1 MFSLFFRFSILVVF
15 IERYELE
22 AITTQIYKNNIYTKI
37 ITEILEQDYSE
48 TIKDFFSK
56 TNEYIYYITH
66 LP

>member
-1 MFSLFFRFSILVVF
+1 MFSLFFKFSILVAF